1 MSRQQAFW
9 LASGFVCVSMLLM
22 LIWGAVQA
30 QWYRHQALSLYAQG
44 DFRGARYQSEALLS
58 TSPDL
63 PTEGMARVLLAEIA
77 LQEQRW
83 DDAETEATTAI
94 LRLQQ
99 SRHGQTM
106 PGDNPWLKRALSVRI
121 LTGLAPVVHITQETF
136 YLYPWALAKVR
147 PFIENAQSLGEN
159 RFDRLFSLP
168 EDAYGLGIWKD
179 FVAREPLYGRLREKK
194 ITLPV
199 EAKPQTQLPVREV
212 VKRWQA
218 VKAQAFV
225 NLDTDALQT
234 VLTGAALE
242 GSLQAVQWWID
253 HPDAYY
259 THLELH
265 ALRFLRVSYTSSTS
279 ATVVAEVEET
289 RNNSEEGLQKQ
300 RYQVEY
306 TLVKMGETWLIDRV
320 KVRNEKDAY

>member
-1 MSRQQAFW
+1 MSRKKGFW
-9 LASGFVCVSMLLM
+9 LGIGIAGVSGVLLI
-22 LIWGAVQA
+22 LIWGAVQE
-30 QWYRHQALSLYAQG
+30 QWHRHQALSLYAQG
-44 DFRGARYQSEALLS
+44 DFRGARQQSEALLN

-77 LQEQRW
+77 LHEQRW
-83 DDAETEATTAI
+83 EDAENQATTAI

-99 SRHGQTM
+99 SLHGQSAPDHT
-106 PGDNPWLKRALSVRI
+106 WLKRALSARI
-121 LTGLAPVVHITQETF
+121 LTGLAPVVNITQDEIA
-136 YLYPWALAKVR
+136 LYPWALEKVR
-147 PFIENAQSLGEN
+147 PFIENAQGLGES
-159 RFDRLFSLP
+159 RFDRLLSLP

-179 FVAREPLYGRLREKK
+179 FIAREPLYGRLRDVKK

-199 EAKPQTQLPVREV
+199 EAKPQNQAAVREV
-212 VKRWQA
+212 VSRWQA
-218 VKAQAFV
+218 IKAEAFV
-225 NLDTDALQT
+225 NQDTEALQT

-259 THLELH
+259 TSLELH
-265 ALRFLRVSYTSSTS
+265 ALKFLRVSYASGTS

-289 RNNSEEGLQKQ
+289 RNNSQEGLQKQ

-306 TLVKMGETWLIDRV
+306 TLVKMGETWLIDRI
-320 KVRNEKDAY
+320 KVRN